1 MSNDLELIRATYA
14 GKAEANGERLKS
26 ALAEDAVWIEA
37 AGFPYAGTYA
47 GTYAGVEA
55 IFAGVHQ
62 RLGSEWD
69 DYRAVPHAFYDATP
83 HVIVTG
89 TYGGRYR
96 ATGRSVEA
104 EFAHVYALRDDKI
117 VRFEQ
122 YVDSRKVWQ
131 AIEG

>member
-1 MSNDLELIRATYA
+1 MSNDLELIRATYV

-37 AGFPYAGTYA
+37 AGFPYAGTYVGA
-47 GTYAGVEA
+47 EA

-69 DYRAVPHAFYDATP
+69 NYRAVPHAFYDASP

-89 TYGGRYR
+89 TYSGRYR
-96 ATGRSVEA
+96 ATGRSFEA
-104 EFAHVYALRDDKI
+104 EFAHVYTLRDDKI

-131 AIEG
+131 AIEN